1 MADIDEDAPINSL
14 HSQPNEDNEAD
25 DETQDFRLLASLSSK
40 SGQLP
45 KRGEKDFEPHGT
57 KQQDGI
63 LAASRQAMHDA
74 LDYTRIHHPK
84 SYVRA
89 FYLGEGGLERDDVVR
104 GEMRQGLE
112 EDHIVV
118 VEAAKGPH
126 FRTMGRS
133 NLGYK
138 RSNLWLL
145 PEEALYLVERGN
157 LDLWWPNKS
166 SCARIFG
173 EEDADEHGERNG
185 EEDEDGEDDEGAPM
199 SLQAAYAMLIGA
211 DGERGKISLERYNV
225 YANLKRNGYVV
236 MRGPEWN
243 PNVRTNPH
251 SHELQVA
258 ASKGFFAWIF
268 DLFAKD
274 IKHAPYGP
282 LVKPGLYRSY
292 NTIYNQ
298 LSVIPRHKPSAFPAP
313 NSSSPH
319 HPFRITFHLW
329 KPTSIPTF
337 AKTNP
342 GTPDFRVA
350 VVDARVTFVPTMEQM
365 VALLESTPWDPPGEN
380 LSGPSKLYP
389 RLRNG
394 YRNLVLAARLGR
406 RGYRRGLMGVWWV
419 GEGKGEVEEEE
430 VGEEGQE
437 GGEEEREE
445 ENESEELTG
454 FVGEGRRGRMTKDDS
469 QEVV

>member
-14 HSQPNEDNEAD
+14 HSQSNEDNEGD

-40 SGQLP
+40 TGQLP

-84 SYVRA
+84 SYVRG

-104 GEMRQGLE
+104 SEMRQGLE

-126 FRTMGRS
+126 YRTMGRS
-133 NLGYK
+133 NSGYK
-138 RSNLWLL
+138 KSKLWLL

-157 LDLWWPNKS
+157 LDLWWPNKI
-166 SCARIFG
+166 SCGRIFG
-173 EEDADEHGERNG
+173 DEDADEDVERI
-185 EEDEDGEDDEGAPM
+185 GEDDDEEDEGAPM
-199 SLQAAYAMLIGA
+199 SLQAAYAMLIGE

-243 PNVRTNPH
+243 PNIPSKPH
-251 SHELQVA
+251 SHELQA
-258 ASKGFFAWIF
+258 APSKGIFTWIF
-268 DLFAKD
+268 ELFAKD

-292 NTIYNQ
+292 NTIYKQ
-298 LSVIPRHKPSAFPAP
+298 LSTIPRHKPSPFLEP
-313 NSSSPH
+313 NLSPPH
-319 HPFRITFHLW
+319 HPFRISFHLW

-350 VVDARVTFVPTMEQM
+350 VVDARATFVPTMEQM
-365 VALLESTPWDPPGEN
+365 VALLESTPWDPPSGN
-380 LSGPSKLYP
+380 LTGPSKLYP
-389 RLRNG
+389 RLRHG
-394 YRNLVLAARLGR
+394 YRNVVLA
-406 RGYRRGLMGVWWV
+406 VND
-419 GEGKGEVEEEE
+419 
-430 VGEEGQE
+430 Q
-437 GGEEEREE
+437 GG
-445 ENESEELTG
+445 G
-454 FVGEGRRGRMTKDDS
+454 
-469 QEVV
+469 